1 MNTHGRLFALLALS
15 ASALTAAPFVAL
27 GDNAELFLTGSVVA
41 NFDDNIYLRNGTAA
55 RPEVN
60 DTILT
65 FTPGVDLVFGK
76 NAATTGNLY
85 FREDIVRYMDN
96 DQQNTELSSI
106 GFNSLY
112 SNGKSKLDL
121 GASYIE
127 SAQNDTSAPGDIVS
141 RKSSSA
147 RALSEFGV
155 SEKTSVAAGVRWD
168 KINYDAGPGYS
179 DSKAWTVPLD
189 AYFEYSPKLQWS
201 AGYRYRATDF
211 SGAASD
217 SKDHFFNIGAR
228 GEFTPKLTGQLRVGY
243 GLRKLDRGGDD
254 SDFGIDSNF
263 NYAFSPKTTYTLGVT
278 NDFGASALGESTKT
292 FSVNLG
298 ANNRIDE
305 QWSWNANVVYRST
318 DYPTHSDDFWQGGVG
333 VAYVYNNNVNFL
345 ASYTFRNNS
354 SNSSAFEFTNNVF
367 SIGANLRY

>member
-55 RPEVN
+55 RPEVS

-96 DQQNTELSSI
+96 DRQNTELSSV

-141 RKSSSA
+141 RKSTSA

-168 KINYDAGPGYS
+168 KVNYDAGPGYRNS
-179 DSKAWTVPLD
+179 NTWSVPLD

-201 AGYRYRATDF
+201 TGYRYRATNL
-211 SGAASD
+211 SGAGIDSD
-217 SKDHFFNIGAR
+217 DHFFNIGAR

-243 GLRKLDRGGDD
+243 GLRKFDRGGDE
-254 SDFGIDSNF
+254 SNFGIDSNF
-263 NYAFSPKTTYTLGVT
+263 NYAFSPKTTYTLGVS
-278 NDFGASALGESTKT
+278 NDFGTSALGESTKN
-292 FSVNLG
+292 FSINLG

-305 QWSWNANVVYRST
+305 QWSWNANLVYRST

-333 VAYVYNNNVNFL
+333 VAYVYNNNVNFS

>member
-1 MNTHGRLFALLALS
+1 
-15 ASALTAAPFVAL
+15 
-27 GDNAELFLTGSVVA
+27 
-41 NFDDNIYLRNGTAA
+41 
-55 RPEVN
+55 VN

-65 FTPGVDLVFGK
+65 FTPGADLVFGK

-96 DQQNTELSSI
+96 DQQDTELSSV

-127 SAQNDTSAPGDIVS
+127 SAQNDTSVPGDIVS

-168 KINYDAGPGYS
+168 KVNYDAGPGYS

-243 GLRKLDRGGDD
+243 GLRKLDRGRDD

-263 NYAFSPKTTYTLGVT
+263 NYAFSPKTTYTIGVS

-318 DYPTHSDDFWQGGVG
+318 NYPTHSDDFWQGGVG

>member
-96 DQQNTELSSI
+96 DQQNAELTSV
-106 GFNSLY
+106 GLNSLY

-141 RKSSSA
+141 RKSTSA

-168 KINYDAGPGYS
+168 KINYDAGPGYI
-179 DSKAWTVPLD
+179 DSNAWTLPLD

-211 SGAASD
+211 SGAVSD

-243 GLRKLDRGGDD
+243 GLRKLDNGRDD

-292 FSVNLG
+292 LSVNLG

-333 VAYVYNNNVNFL
+333 VAYVYNNNVNFS